1 MGRRRKKKERDK
13 RVEMK
18 ERNLE
23 NIETI
28 LLWSITV
35 VLPRIACFYSNP
47 EKLYRLSP
55 IDRSIAADSWNRLRR
70 FKENITSTTMYTD
83 IKRKGTISI
92 LRLCFIKERREK
104 KIESKPCLLLFR
116 FILILRWFSFS
127 TRNYNLSC
135 VSFFSFW
142 SSIILRFN
150 RLIN

>member
-70 FKENITSTTMYTD
+70 FKKNITSTTMYTD
-83 IKRKGTISI
+83 IKRK
-92 LRLCFIKERREK
+92 
-104 KIESKPCLLLFR
+104 
-116 FILILRWFSFS
+116 
-127 TRNYNLSC
+127 RNYQYITTLFYKRKTRKKNRIET
-135 VSFFSFW
+135 VFTSFPIYPH
-142 SSIILRFN
+142 SSMILFFN
-150 RLIN
+150 S

>member
-1 MGRRRKKKERDK
+1 MGRRRKKKERDR

-83 IKRKGTISI
+83 IKRK
-92 LRLCFIKERREK
+92 
-104 KIESKPCLLLFR
+104 
-116 FILILRWFSFS
+116 
-127 TRNYNLSC
+127 RNYQYITTLFYKRKTRKKNRIET
-135 VSFFSFW
+135 VFTSFPIYPH
-142 SSIILRFN
+142 SSMILFFN
-150 RLIN
+150 S

>member
-83 IKRKGTISI
+83 IKRK
-92 LRLCFIKERREK
+92 
-104 KIESKPCLLLFR
+104 
-116 FILILRWFSFS
+116 
-127 TRNYNLSC
+127 RNYQYITTLFYKRKTRKKNRIET
-135 VSFFSFW
+135 VFTSFPIYPH
-142 SSIILRFN
+142 SSMILFFQ
-150 RLIN
+150 LVITI

>member
-83 IKRKGTISI
+83 IKRK
-92 LRLCFIKERREK
+92 
-104 KIESKPCLLLFR
+104 
-116 FILILRWFSFS
+116 
-127 TRNYNLSC
+127 RNYQYITTLFYKRKTRKKNRIET
-135 VSFFSFW
+135 VFTSFPIYPH
-142 SSIILRFN
+142 SSMILFFN
-150 RLIN
+150 S

>member
-83 IKRKGTISI
+83 IKRK
-92 LRLCFIKERREK
+92 
-104 KIESKPCLLLFR
+104 
-116 FILILRWFSFS
+116 
-127 TRNYNLSC
+127 RNYQYITTLFYKRKTRKKNRIEI
-135 VSFFSFW
+135 VFTSFPIYPH
-142 SSIILRFN
+142 SSMILFFQ
-150 RLIN
+150 LVITI